1 MHRLTILRSVAALAM
16 LAALLVIAA
25 PAGAQATTGTIT
37 IHSRLCPVGQPTTDI
52 FTDCHSHL
60 PTVTTSY
67 SIDGGAA
74 QTVGANGN
82 TAFTGVSAGAHEI
95 AQVDGVP
102 LDFAHLRV
110 FCSNNTDGSAATELS
125 VSVNKFSVD
134 AVAGANIICDVYT
147 IQENASG
154 LTPTAVPTTSTGNG
168 TTGNGTTGN
177 STSGNGT
184 TLPSTGVGPSN
195 SGGNAALEFGL
206 LALTVSGL
214 GFAALRR
221 RGARQR

>member
-1 MHRLTILRSVAALAM
+1 MNRLAILRSVAALAM

-37 IHSRLCPVGQPTTDI
+37 IHSRLCPAGQPTTDI

-60 PTVTTSY
+60 PTIATSY
-67 SIDGGAA
+67 SLDGGAA
-74 QTVGANGN
+74 QAVGADGN
-82 TAFTGVSAGAHEI
+82 TAFTDVSAGAHEI
-95 AQVDGVP
+95 AQVEGVP

-110 FCSNNTDGSAATELS
+110 FCANNTDGSAATEVS
-125 VSVNKFSVD
+125 VDVNKFSVD
-134 AVAGANIICDVYT
+134 AVAGANVICDVYT

-154 LTPTAVPTTSTGNG
+154 LTPTAVPTTSTG
-168 TTGNGTTGN
+168 GNA
-177 STSGNGT
+177 TSGNGT
-184 TLPSTGVGPSN
+184 SLPNTGVGPSN
-195 SGGNAALEFGL
+195 GGGNTGLEVGL
-206 LALTVSGL
+206 LALAASGL